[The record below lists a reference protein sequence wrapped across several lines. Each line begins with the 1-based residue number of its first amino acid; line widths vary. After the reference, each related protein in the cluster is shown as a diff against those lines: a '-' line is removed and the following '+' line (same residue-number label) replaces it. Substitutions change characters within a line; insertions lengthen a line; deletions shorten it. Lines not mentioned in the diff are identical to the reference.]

1 MDVKFIR
8 GRDAAGAPDAARA
21 GNLVLVG
28 GLYGVD
34 ENDRLVGSDLK
45 SQARAIFA
53 RLGRILA
60 EAGSGWADVVKNNIY
75 LSMDDDDAEV
85 ARAIALLDEIRGD
98 YFNDPW
104 PVTTEIRCGLE
115 REGALIAVDAWA
127 VVGGEREILSPPGHW
142 QHHGRPPYS
151 QGIKIGDLVFV
162 GGQRS
167 LGPDG
172 ELLGVGDIEIQ
183 TDNAFRG
190 LDTMLIAAG
199 GDRTNLMRQNTFF
212 RFFGEG
218 RDVTDFWEKMTAVR
232 RRYMASP
239 SAAGAGLRLR
249 GLPKSDELIQVEGIA
264 VLGEDK
270 LRLQPANHWDWS
282 IEGNNFTQGWLIGD
296 LGFIGGQI
304 SADSNAKAVGATLE
318 EQTRNV
324 FHFVR
329 RTLGEGDLTE
339 ANVIKLYIYYHAEG
353 DWAAVEEA
361 RRTIARVQAEFYPG
375 AGPAVTA
382 IRVAGFA
389 FEDLLIEIE
398 AFAVK

>member
-1 MDVKFIR
+1 MDVTLIR
-8 GRDAAGAPDAARA
+8 SKGDDAAPDAVRA

-28 GLYGVD
+28 GLLGVD
-34 ENDRLVGSDLK
+34 AHGALVGPDIE

-60 EAGSGWADVVKNNIY
+60 EAGSSWADVVKNNIY
-75 LSMDDDDAEV
+75 FVCDDDDAEIARIV
-85 ARAIALLDEIRGD
+85 AVLDEIRRD

-127 VVGGEREILSPPGHW
+127 VVGGEREILAPPGHW
-142 QHHGRPPYS
+142 RWHGRPPYS
-151 QGIKIGDLVFV
+151 QGIKVGNLVFV
-162 GGQRS
+162 GGQRA
-167 LGPDG
+167 LDQDG
-172 ELLGVGDIEIQ
+172 QLVGIGDIEVQ
-183 TDNAFRG
+183 TDIAFRG
-190 LDTMLIAAG
+190 LDTMLVAAG
-199 GDRTNLMRQNTFF
+199 GSRNNLMRQNTFF
-212 RFFGEG
+212 RFFGQG

-232 RRYMASP
+232 RRYMSKP
-239 SAAGAGLRLR
+239 SAAGAGLRLK
-249 GLPKSDELIQVEGIA
+249 GLAKVDELIQVEGIA
-264 VLGEDK
+264 VLGDDK
-270 LRLQPANHWDWS
+270 LRLQPADHWDWS
-282 IEGNNFTQGWLIGD
+282 IEGNDFTQGWLIDG

-324 FHFVR
+324 FHFIR

-339 ANVIKLYIYYHAEG
+339 ADVIKLYIYYHAEG
-353 DWAAVEEA
+353 DWASVEEA